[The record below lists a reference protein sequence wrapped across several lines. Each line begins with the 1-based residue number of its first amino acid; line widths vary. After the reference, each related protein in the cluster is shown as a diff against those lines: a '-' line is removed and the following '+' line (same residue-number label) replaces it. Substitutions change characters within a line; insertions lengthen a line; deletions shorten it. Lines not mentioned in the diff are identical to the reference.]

1 MKPLLS
7 RGIAGGALALVAVLI
22 GLAVLAVGGILGW
35 EFTNSNWF
43 CTNACHAVHPEEP
56 VAHAESPHARVQC
69 VECHMGRVPT
79 LKAMVLKTEHA
90 HELCP

>member
-56 VAHAESPHARVQC
+56 VAHAPRT
-69 VECHMGRVPT
+69 P
-79 LKAMVLKTEHA
+79 KKTIRTIGEK
-90 HELCP
+90 LVMFID